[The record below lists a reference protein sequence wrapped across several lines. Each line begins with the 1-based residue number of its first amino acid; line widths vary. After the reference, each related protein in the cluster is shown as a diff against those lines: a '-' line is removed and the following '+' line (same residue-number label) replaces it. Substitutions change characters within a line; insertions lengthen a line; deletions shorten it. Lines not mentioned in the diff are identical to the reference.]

1 MVNALMLINTERTK
15 VNDVAD
21 ALIEI
26 DGVTEVYAVAG
37 KYDLIALL
45 RTKNN
50 DEMAD
55 LVTKGILEVEGII
68 RSETL
73 VAFRTVT
80 KFDLATLFDLDTEG
94 AARN

>member
-26 DGVTEVYAVAG
+26 DGVTEVYSVAG

-55 LVTKGILEVEGII
+55 LVTKRILDVEGIV
-68 RSETL
+68 RGETL